1 MSDQINHHRRRSP
14 ETGPMTIIA
23 VDQPPIILIDASST
37 RSVEINSMVI
47 ETVNRVFKAD
57 NGHYPTAVL
66 AELSAVVRSLRA
78 TSPDSALAD
87 IADAK
92 IGRILARGGG
102 DNELGQGAPQC
113 AK

>member
-1 MSDQINHHRRRSP
+1 MSDEINPHRRRFP
-14 ETGPMTIIA
+14 ETGAMTIA
-23 VDQPPIILIDASST
+23 AADQPPTIRIDASST

-47 ETVNRVFKAD
+47 ETVNRVLEAD

-102 DNELGQGAPQC
+102 DNELGQGAPRC